1 MENHEKWMELCALAS
16 KEQDPAKLLALTQEI
31 SRLLEEKRA
40 AGERPTPSYRRIFWL
55 NLQSNTLLSGRTFPK
70 RKTLAT

>member
-31 SRLLEEKRA
+31 MSLLDEK
-40 AGERPTPSYRRIFWL
+40 ERRVKETHAR
-55 NLQSNTLLSGRTFPK
+55 
-70 RKTLAT
+70 